1 MLLNITDNEAG
12 ALRKDEL
19 VDWYIAQIEH
29 EIEGQQDMIAKKTV
43 TEKVIER
50 LVKVVSESCLG
61 SERLFYEPV
70 KHCIL
75 S

>member
-61 SERLFYEPV
+61 SAR
-70 KHCIL
+70 
-75 S
+75 